1 MVPDFNTI
9 FYDNKKKIIVQKI
22 EKKVDTGEK
31 KGVMVTEKTIA
42 HGTNKD
48 PKLLARAS
56 ATTTLSNVNN
66 VDRIVYDLEE
76 QKKTLSQM
84 KETLNKERG
93 EGQNLRRKHADILSE
108 IEKSKEA
115 CQILQSDK
123 VPLILSVNIIEG

>member
-1 MVPDFNTI
+1 
-9 FYDNKKKIIVQKI
+9 
-22 EKKVDTGEK
+22 
-31 KGVMVTEKTIA
+31 MVTKKTIA

-48 PKLLARAS
+48 PKRLARLSEAM
-56 ATTTLSNVNN
+56 ALSNVDN

-93 EGQNLRRKHADILSE
+93 EGQNLKRKHADILSE

-115 CQILQSDK
+115 CQILQFDK
-123 VPLILSVNIIEG
+123 DPLILSVNIMEGEKKDLEKQVEEAEYKGDATNKKIEEL